1 MNLQSHKTT
10 EDSCLTYDVLSP
22 QDGQMLLDFGI
33 SETDW
38 KALIDH
44 RGNKTK
50 AFAWIESRLQE
61 VCTLRRE
68 AQRSYLRVMLNN
80 LMYSD
85 KQ

>member
-1 MNLQSHKTT
+1 MNSKNHKKT
-10 EDSCLTYDVLSP
+10 EESFSTFVELSP
-22 QDGQMLLDFGI
+22 EDGQILLNFGI

-38 KALIDH
+38 KALIDY

-50 AFAWIESRLQE
+50 AFAWVESRLQE
-61 VCTLRRE
+61 VRTLSSE